1 MAGSDFHRGHPF
13 PTPHWKKIG
22 GSRAIARLPLFG
34 CGSVAAAGDQKDGN
48 DEDPNPVI
56 AKEIAQTAVI
66 HNRTSVNVYLGGGC
80 IPPRITIL

>member
-1 MAGSDFHRGHPF
+1 MVECGFNRGHPF
-13 PTPHWKKIG
+13 PTPHWNKKIG

-56 AKEIAQTAVI
+56 AKQIAEAVI
-66 HNRTSVNVYLGGGC
+66 HIRSSLKF
-80 IPPRITIL
+80 